1 MTTSR
6 LLAVATTLLL
16 VVLPSI
22 DALSSRQQ
30 PSAFVMPPAP
40 SHAARR
46 HQHLS
51 PCQAV
56 VQAQYEQVSRATFP
70 GVLERIRSIGK
81 EAAFFSLDTEFT
93 GYKQDDRD
101 EYFDTVQQR
110 YEKKKSVA
118 ERYLVVQMG
127 LSAFVWDATLGDYK
141 AHTWNIHMYPSTL
154 QVDRIFSCDA
164 ASLSFLR
171 SHNLDFNQWLDGV
184 PFLAMDQEAS
194 LRKQVEDQ
202 AEWDLKANFG
212 GGKKPTRSPLDPN
225 ADAETV
231 ELYKRLSEALD
242 DLKPGSPP
250 FLLPQGMQWFRK
262 KMVENT
268 IWRHPRKAN
277 LWLESMVPA
286 AAADVNGNEAG
297 AAAIPPAP
305 LPFHQQQLQV
315 RYVTNDERAT
325 CVTAKKAL
333 AMAEIEEAAGAMRII
348 QVVKDS
354 GRPLVGHN
362 FLLDLLFLYGHFV
375 KPTLPD
381 TAMGFKNKL
390 QQLFPPIYDTK
401 VLAKSLGVAD
411 SQGDTNLEGLYRSEG
426 GAEAAVEDGEGNG
439 GAAHEAG
446 HDAFMTGVVFA
457 SLLRRAKA
465 KVGEGA
471 AAAAGASN
479 SMPSLAYAEE
489 WAHKIFMRMTD
500 VDTFELR
507 TFKQIPDRS
516 RVFHVRTQGTTS
528 LPLLQ
533 HRELRE
539 AFASLGPFQIKA
551 LGKHEAYLAFQD
563 LTRPPPEVEVMKELV
578 VELGSQAGGGLD
590 IVTYEER
597 RVALGI
603 LW

>member
-1 MTTSR
+1 MATSR
-6 LLAVATTLLL
+6 LLGLVIVLLL
-16 VVLPSI
+16 LELQSSRAVY
-22 DALSSRQQ
+22 LSSQ
-30 PSAFVMPPAP
+30 PSAFVPPAV
-40 SHAARR
+40 SHAVRR
-46 HQHLS
+46 HKHLS
-51 PCQAV
+51 PPQAV

-70 GVLERIRSIGK
+70 GVLERIRCIGK

-110 YEKKKSVA
+110 YMKKKGVA
-118 ERYLVVQMG
+118 ENYLVVQMG
-127 LSAFVWDATLGDYK
+127 LSAFVWDAALGDYK
-141 AHTWNIHMYPSTL
+141 AYTWNIHMYPSTL
-154 QVDRIFSCDA
+154 QSDRIFSCDA

-184 PFLAMDQEAS
+184 PFLAIDQEAS

-202 AEWDLKANFG
+202 AMWDLKASFG

-242 DLKPGSPP
+242 DLKQGSAP
-250 FLLPQGMQWFRK
+250 FVLPQGMQWYRK

-277 LWLESMVPA
+277 LWLEAVVPA
-286 AAADVNGNEAG
+286 PVAVSGNEA
-297 AAAIPPAP
+297 AASTIPPTP
-305 LPFHQQQLQV
+305 PPFHQQLQV

-325 CVTAKKAL
+325 CVNVKKSRAI
-333 AMAEIEEAAGAMRII
+333 AEIEEGAGVMRII

-354 GRPLVGHN
+354 GRPLIGHN
-362 FLLDLLFLYGHFV
+362 FLLDLLFLYSHFV

-401 VLAKSLGVAD
+401 VLAKGLGVAD
-411 SQGDTNLEGLYRSEG
+411 SQGDTNLEGLYKSEG
-426 GAEAAVEDGEGNG
+426 GAGVELEDGEGNG

-457 SLLRRAKA
+457 SLLRRAKNR
-465 KVGEGA
+465 VGEEA
-471 AAAAGASN
+471 ELGASG
-479 SMPSLAYAEE
+479 SSSDGMPSLAYAEG
-489 WAHKIFMRMTD
+489 WAHKVFMRMTD

-507 TFKQIPDRS
+507 NFKQVPDRS

-528 LPLLQ
+528 IPLLQ

-539 AFASLGPFQIKA
+539 AFASLGPLQIKA
-551 LGKHEAYLAFQD
+551 LGKHEAYVAFQD
-563 LTRPPPEVEVMKELV
+563 STRPPPEVEVMKELV
-578 VELGSQAGGGLD
+578 VALGSQAGGGLD
-590 IVTYEER
+590 IMTYEER